1 MTPATLSRPR
11 STAARATASVGVCTA
26 GFVLGGA
33 TSFAQGF
40 LPSAVASFANSS
52 SGWTLVT
59 VLLVAAARVGP
70 ALSAVLGAA
79 SFVLLTV
86 GYSAA
91 SALRG
96 LTYDPTLFAVVGL
109 VVGPV
114 VGLATAW
121 LRTRD
126 VRAALG
132 TAALAGIGLGEA
144 AYGLTAVAASTSPV
158 YWVLMGCAA
167 VTLLV
172 STARRVRSRRDAVL
186 AVVLTVVVAGA
197 FLLAYQGLLN

>member
-1 MTPATLSRPR
+1 MAVSCAVCV
-11 STAARATASVGVCTA
+11 AAFA
-26 GFVLGGA
+26 LGGA

-40 LPSAVASFANSS
+40 LPAAFASFANSA

-59 VLLVAAARVGP
+59 VLLLAAGRFRPVP
-70 ALSAVLGAA
+70 SAVLGAVC
-79 SFVLLTV
+79 FVLLTL
-86 GYSAA
+86 GYTAV

-96 LTYDPTLFAVVGL
+96 LTYDPVFWVLVGV

-132 TAALAGIGLGEA
+132 TAALAGVGLGEA
-144 AYGLTAVAASTSPV
+144 VYGLTVVAGSTSPV
-158 YWVLMGCAA
+158 YWVLVGATALGLLA
-167 VTLLV
+167 VV
-172 STARRVRSRRDAVL
+172 VRRLRRRAHAVL
-186 AVVLTVVVAGA
+186 AVALTAVVAA
-197 FLLAYQGLLN
+197 GLLLTYRDLL